1 VLFKMNG
8 AKKASLPV
16 VAIDLGGSKI
26 AAAIISRE
34 YQILAREYHPTLASE
49 GVASVIN
56 RIATA
61 VKQITAST
69 STALSQTCGITIAAA
84 GAIDHKRGGTVTLSP
99 NLPGWRDVPLGS
111 IIQERLGSRTW
122 LINDANAAA
131 LGEHYLGA
139 GRGVGNLIYLTVGT
153 GIGGAIITNGQ
164 LYTGACGSAGEIGHM
179 TIDTNGPRCECGNV
193 GCLETL
199 ASGSA
204 IAREAIRRISSGERS
219 SLTELTDGKIAD
231 ITAREVAIAARQ
243 GDPLAG
249 SVINNAAAYL
259 GVGMVNL
266 VNIFNPEM
274 IIVGGGVAS
283 MGDLLLNPARQV
295 VKERAFP
302 VSSAAASIVITE
314 LGHDAGLLGAAHF
327 AFKQAEAREEA

>member
-1 VLFKMNG
+1 VLSRMSG
-8 AKKASLPV
+8 AKKANLPV

-26 AAAIISRE
+26 AAAIISPE
-34 YQILAREYHPTLASE
+34 YKILAREYHPTLASE

-56 RIATA
+56 RIVAA

-69 STALSQTCGITIAAA
+69 GTALSQTCGISIAAA
-84 GAIDHKRGGTVTLSP
+84 GAIDHKRGTVTLSP
-99 NLPGWRDVPLGS
+99 NLPSWRDVPLGG

-122 LINDANAAA
+122 LVNDANAAA

-139 GRGVGNLIYLTVGT
+139 GRGAKNLIYITVGT
-153 GIGGAIITNGQ
+153 GIGGAIITNGR

-199 ASGSA
+199 ASGKA
-204 IAREAIRRISSGERS
+204 IAREAVRRIGSGERS
-219 SLTELTDGKIAD
+219 SLAELVNGKIAD

-249 SVINNAAAYL
+249 SVINNAAVYL

-295 VKERAFP
+295 VRERAFP
-302 VSSAAASIVITE
+302 VSSATVRIVNTE
-314 LGHDAGLLGAAHF
+314 LGHDAGLLGAARF
-327 AFKQAEAREEA
+327 AFKQVEDREEA

>member
-1 VLFKMNG
+1 VLSRMSG
-8 AKKASLPV
+8 AKKANLPV

-26 AAAIISRE
+26 AAAIISPE
-34 YQILAREYHPTLASE
+34 YKILAREYHPTLASE

-56 RIATA
+56 RIVSA
-61 VKQITAST
+61 VKQITDST
-69 STALSQTCGITIAAA
+69 DTALSQTCGISIAAA
-84 GAIDHKRGGTVTLSP
+84 GAIDHKRGMVTLSP
-99 NLPGWRDVPLGS
+99 NLPGWRDVPLRG
-111 IIQERLGSRTW
+111 IIQESLGSRTW
-122 LINDANAAA
+122 LVNDANAAA

-139 GRGVGNLIYLTVGT
+139 GRGVNDLIYLTVGT
-153 GIGGAIITNGQ
+153 GIGGAIITNGR

-199 ASGSA
+199 ASGKA
-204 IAREAIRRISSGERS
+204 IAREAVRRIGSGERS
-219 SLTELTDGKIAD
+219 SLAELVNGKIAD

-274 IIVGGGVAS
+274 IIVGGGLAS

-295 VKERAFP
+295 VRERAFL
-302 VSSAAASIVITE
+302 VSSAAVRIVTTE
-314 LGHDAGLLGAAHF
+314 LGHDAGLLGAARF
-327 AFKQAEAREEA
+327 AFKQVEDREEA

>member
-1 VLFKMNG
+1 VLPRMSG
-8 AKKASLPV
+8 AKKTNLPV

-26 AAAIISRE
+26 AAAIISPE
-34 YQILAREYHPTLASE
+34 YRILAREYHPTLASE
-49 GVASVIN
+49 GVDPVIN
-56 RIATA
+56 RIARA
-61 VKQITAST
+61 VKQITAT
-69 STALSQTCGITIAAA
+69 TGTTLSQTCGISIAAA
-84 GAIDHKRGGTVTLSP
+84 GAIDHKRGMVTLSP
-99 NLPGWRDVPLGS
+99 NLPGWRDVPLGG

-139 GRGVGNLIYLTVGT
+139 GREVNDLIYLTVGT
-153 GIGGAIITNGQ
+153 GIGGAIIIDGR
-164 LYTGACGSAGEIGHM
+164 LYTGTCGSAGEIGHM

-199 ASGSA
+199 ASGKA
-204 IAREAIRRISSGERS
+204 MAREAVRRIGSGEES
-219 SLTELTDGKIAD
+219 SLTELVNGKIAN

-249 SVINNAAAYL
+249 SVINNAAVYL

-274 IIVGGGVAS
+274 IIIGGGLAS
-283 MGDLLLNPARQV
+283 MGDLLLNPARRV
-295 VKERAFP
+295 VRERAFP
-302 VSSAAASIVITE
+302 VSSAAVRIVITE
-314 LGHDAGLLGAAHF
+314 LGHDAGLLGAARF
-327 AFKQAEAREEA
+327 AFKQAEDREEA

>member
-1 VLFKMNG
+1 MNS
-8 AKKASLPV
+8 ASKANLPV

-34 YQILAREYHPTLASE
+34 YQILAREYHATLASA
-49 GVASVIN
+49 GLASVIN
-56 RIATA
+56 RIASA
-61 VKQITAST
+61 VKQITAAT
-69 STALSQTCGITIAAA
+69 STALSQTCGISIAAA
-84 GAIDHKRGGTVTLSP
+84 GAIDSKRGTVAQSP
-99 NLPGWRDVPLGS
+99 NLPGWRDVPLRG

-131 LGEHYLGA
+131 LGEHNLGA
-139 GRGVGNLIYLTVGT
+139 GRRVNNLIYLTVGT
-153 GIGGAIITNGQ
+153 GIGGAIIIEGR

-199 ASGSA
+199 ASGKA
-204 IAREAIRRISSGERS
+204 IAREAIRRISSGEKS

-249 SVINNAAAYL
+249 SIINNAAAYL

-283 MGDLLLNPARQV
+283 MGDLLLEPARQV

-302 VSSAAASIVITE
+302 VSAAAVRIVTTE
-314 LGHDAGLLGAAHF
+314 LGNDAGLLGAAHF
-327 AFKQAEAREEA
+327 AFKQKSE